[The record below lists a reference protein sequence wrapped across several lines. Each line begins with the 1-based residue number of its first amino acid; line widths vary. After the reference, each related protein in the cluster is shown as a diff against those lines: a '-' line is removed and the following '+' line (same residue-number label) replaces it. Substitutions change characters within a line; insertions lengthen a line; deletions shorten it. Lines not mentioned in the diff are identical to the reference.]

1 MNTQNMKLSWELKE
15 NNFDKKIEDYQDKL
29 VVIYKRIQELKK
41 GDRIWNLKKVVEE

>member
-1 MNTQNMKLSWELKE
+1 MNTQNLKLLWELKE

-41 GDRIWNLKKVVEE
+41 ETEYEF

>member
-1 MNTQNMKLSWELKE
+1 MNTQNLKLLWELKE

-41 GDRIWNLKKVVEE
+41 EIEYEI